1 MFICCSMAVLMI
13 VLTFTVPTGDSI
25 VGGREAE
32 PHSRPYIVL
41 VERTMYN
48 NETRYCGGFLLSEYF
63 VMTAASCQAKIFTID
78 QNGKIKKEKNYWLL
92 QPVALSDGCDCSL
105 PKSCSVSGWGL
116 VRAGSYNM
124 NPKLME
130 INVKLRVHK
139 KCLEVN
145 AYCSEGK
152 DRPHGSVCEDGKVY
166 RVVSTAGRAPIRLT
180 TYAKM
185 SDHVFLTEWISPH
198 LKKMPLKKILSVAL
212 ISLFNFFH
220 HSE

>member
-1 MFICCSMAVLMI
+1 MPTIDEQMK
-13 VLTFTVPTGDSI
+13 VPTGDSI

-63 VMTAASCQAKIFTID
+63 VMTAASCQAKND
-78 QNGKIKKEKNYWLL
+78 LMLL
-92 QPVALSDGCDCSL
+92 KLSSKVNFNDTVQPVALSDGCDCSL

-152 DRPHGSVCEDGKVY
+152 DRPHGV
-166 RVVSTAGRAPIRLT
+166 
-180 TYAKM
+180 
-185 SDHVFLTEWISPH
+185 
-198 LKKMPLKKILSVAL
+198 
-212 ISLFNFFH
+212 
-220 HSE
+220 

>member
-63 VMTAASCQAKIFTID
+63 VMTAASCQAKIIQ
-78 QNGKIKKEKNYWLL
+78 QNNLTSKVNFNDTV

-152 DRPHGSVCEDGKVY
+152 DRPHGV
-166 RVVSTAGRAPIRLT
+166 
-180 TYAKM
+180 
-185 SDHVFLTEWISPH
+185 
-198 LKKMPLKKILSVAL
+198 
-212 ISLFNFFH
+212 
-220 HSE
+220 